1 MVKKTMPNLRSA
13 LFKVFQTNE
22 FEACFGRTV
31 IVASICIRFSQ
42 QRSGSGLSVLNYL
55 VNSIQVHVLVKDTG
69 ADVLAEQSSD
79 DFFVTAF
86 GIARQ

>member
-13 LFKVFQTNE
+13 LFKMFQTNE

-31 IVASICIRFSQ
+31 IVA
-42 QRSGSGLSVLNYL
+42 RSGSGLSVLNYL